1 MRKIFASMTAV
12 SMAAAVMLA
21 GCGSNSSD
29 KKTTT
34 AASTKATE
42 AATEKK
48 TEAATEKETEKVSSE
63 EASTEKKTE
72 VATTEAKTEKATEKE
87 TEAATEKETE
97 AATEAKTEEASSEVA
112 SKETEAKAD
121 ENAKVRVIDIDL
133 TSEQYAFGVDKEQPE
148 LLEKTNEFIAKIM
161 EDGTFDEIWN
171 LAPGAEIIYLLR
183 LLFADGEPV
192 MVKSAEYDES
202 KDQLVVATNAGFE
215 PFEYMKGEDY
225 CGIDME
231 MAALLADYLGK
242 ELVIQNMDFDAVC
255 LAVGQQKCDIAMAGL
270 TITDSRKD
278 QVTFTDSYYNASQKL
293 IVAADDTTFDACK
306 TKEDVEAIFKT
317 FDSKTK
323 VGAQNGTTAQFYVE
337 GSEDLDFAGFDMTL
351 VGYKN
356 GSLAVQDLL
365 NGNLDYVIIDAAPA
379 ESITAAINSL

>member
-1 MRKIFASMTAV
+1 MRKVFASMTAV

-48 TEAATEKETEKVSSE
+48 TEAATEKKTEAATEKETEKVSSE
-63 EASTEKKTE
+63 EASSEE
-72 VATTEAKTEKATEKE
+72 VSSEKASS
-87 TEAATEKETE
+87 
-97 AATEAKTEEASSEVA
+97 EEASSEAA

-161 EDGTFDEIWN
+161 EDGTFDEICN
-171 LAPGAEIIYLLR
+171 HYFG
-183 LLFADGEPV
+183 DGEPV

-270 TITDSRKD
+270 TITESRKD

-293 IVAADDTTFDACK
+293 IVAADDTTFDTC
-306 TKEDVEAIFKT
+306 
-317 FDSKTK
+317 KTK